1 MTNESQIEVLNDL
14 VRINNDRVEGYRK
27 AVENITD
34 DKGLLAPLFTS
45 LQQDSRQNNQELA
58 AEISKLGGTPDSG
71 TTTGGK
77 IYRAWMDV
85 KATFGGDDA
94 QGVLESC
101 EGGEDAAKRA
111 YQTAL
116 ESGDLGGDTAAIV
129 ARQQGDQRTA
139 HDKIKA
145 LRDQYKN

>member
-14 VRINNDRVEGYRK
+14 VRINNDRIEGYGK
-27 AVENITD
+27 AIENMKED
-34 DKGLLAPLFTS
+34 NGLLNPLFSS
-45 LQQDSRQNNQELA
+45 LQQDSRKNNQDLN
-58 AEISKLGGTPDSG
+58 AEISKLGGTPDTG

-94 QGVLESC
+94 KAILESC

-111 YQTAL
+111 YQTAM
-116 ESGDLGGDTAAIV
+116 ESGDLAGDTAALV
-129 ARQQGDQRTA
+129 ARQQGDQRAA

-145 LRDQYKN
+145 LRDQYKG

>member
-1 MTNESQIEVLNDL
+1 MTNENRIEVLNDL

-27 AVENITD
+27 ASENLKD
-34 DKGLLAPLFTS
+34 DKGLLMPLFTA
-45 LQQDSRQNNQELA
+45 LQQESRKNNQELTQ
-58 AEISKLGGTPDSG
+58 EIAGLGGIPDNG
-71 TTTGGK
+71 TTAGGK

-94 QGVLESC
+94 AGVLSSC

-116 ESGDLGGDTAAIV
+116 ESGNLSADTSAMV
-129 ARQQGDQRTA
+129 ARQQGTQREA

-145 LRDQYKN
+145 LRDQYKA

>member
-1 MTNESQIEVLNDL
+1 MTNENQIEVLNDL

-27 AVENITD
+27 ALENLND
-34 DKGLLAPLFTS
+34 DKDLLAPLFLS
-45 LQQDSRQNNQELA
+45 LQQESRGNNQELI
-58 AEISKLGGTPDSG
+58 AEISKLGGTADEG

-94 QGVLESC
+94 AGVLSSC

-111 YQTAL
+111 YQMAL
-116 ESGDLGGDTAAIV
+116 ESGDLSPDLSALV
-129 ARQQGDQRTA
+129 ARQQGVQREG

-145 LRDQYKN
+145 LRDQYKA

>member
-1 MTNESQIEVLNDL
+1 MTNENQIEVLNDL
-14 VRINNDRVEGYRK
+14 VRINNDRIEGYRK
-27 AVENITD
+27 AVENLND

-45 LQQDSRQNNQELA
+45 LQQDSRQNNQELS

-71 TTTGGK
+71 TTTSGK

-111 YQTAL
+111 YQMAL
-116 ESGDLGGDTAAIV
+116 ESGDLAGDTAAIV
-129 ARQQGDQRTA
+129 ARQQGDQRAA
-139 HDKIKA
+139 HDKVKA
-145 LRDQYKN
+145 LRDQYKG

>member
-1 MTNESQIEVLNDL
+1 MQNESQIEILNDL
-14 VRINNDRVEGYRK
+14 VLINNDRIEGYKK
-27 AVENITD
+27 AAGNLKEHNSELLSVFGSLERESRHNVEE
-34 DKGLLAPLFTS
+34 L
-45 LQQDSRQNNQELA
+45 NQH
-58 AEISKLGGTPDSG
+58 IVGMGGTPDTG

-94 QGVLESC
+94 KGVLQSC

-111 YQTAL
+111 YDSAMK
-116 ESGDLGGDTAAIV
+116 SGELTDICVPMV
-129 ARQQGDQRTA
+129 ARQQEAQLQS

-145 LRDQYKN
+145 LRDRL

>member
-1 MTNESQIEVLNDL
+1 MTNENQIEVLNDL

-27 AVENITD
+27 ALENLKD
-34 DKGLLAPLFTS
+34 DKGLLAPLFLS
-45 LQQDSRQNNQELA
+45 LQQESRGNNQELI
-58 AEISKLGGTPDSG
+58 AEISKLGGTADEG

-94 QGVLESC
+94 AAVLSSC

-111 YQTAL
+111 YQMAL
-116 ESGDLGGDTAAIV
+116 ESGDLSPDLSALV
-129 ARQQGDQRTA
+129 ARQQGVQREG
-139 HDKIKA
+139 HDHIKA
-145 LRDQYKN
+145 LRDQYKA